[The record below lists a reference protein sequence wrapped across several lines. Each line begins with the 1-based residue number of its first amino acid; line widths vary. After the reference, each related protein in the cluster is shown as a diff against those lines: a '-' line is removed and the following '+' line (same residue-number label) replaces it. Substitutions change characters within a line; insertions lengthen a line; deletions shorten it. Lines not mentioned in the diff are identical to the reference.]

1 MRQRIWNGLFALVL
15 LFSLSGC
22 GGQESAAPPAEGG
35 SFEVHFI
42 DVGQADAALVV
53 CDGHYML
60 IDGGNAEDSDL
71 VYSYLE
77 RHGAKHL
84 DYMVASHA
92 HEDHI
97 GGLSGAL
104 NYAAVGVALSP
115 VTEYSSK
122 VFQNMVKYL
131 GDQGKSLTVPEPGD
145 KFDLGSA
152 KVEILGPVKEYD
164 DTNDTSIVLRIDY
177 GSTSFLFTGD
187 MEAGAERDLIDAGA
201 NLKATVLKA
210 GHHGSDTSTSYQFLR
225 EVMPKYTVVSV
236 GEGNSYG
243 HPSDE
248 VLSRFRD
255 AGAEVYRTDMQGHV
269 IAESDGK
276 TVTFRTEK
284 EADTA
289 TNPTGGPKVQI
300 YVGNAGT
307 EKFHL
312 PDCASAQNIQE
323 ENRVV
328 FLARIQAVLS
338 GYEPCGRCKPSGCP
352 GKREKISRKG
362 PIRGFLCRGGH
373 CAPLQSAPIHVIG
386 TKCAAGHS

>member
-1 MRQRIWNGLFALVL
+1 MSRRRQKQQSGWVMVFLFIMLFLAAAYVL
-15 LFSLSGC
+15 FNRQG
-22 GGQESAAPPAEGG
+22 EAAPPAEGG
-35 SFEVHFI
+35 SLQVHFI
-42 DVGQADAALVV
+42 DVGQADAALVI

-77 RHGAKHL
+77 RHGAKNL

-104 NYAAVGVALSP
+104 NYAKVDTALCP

-131 GDQGKSLTVPEPGD
+131 EQQGKSLTVPAPGD

-152 KVEILGPVKEYD
+152 RVEILGPVQEYD
-164 DTNDTSIVLRIDY
+164 DTNNTSIVLRIDY
-177 GSTSFLFTGD
+177 GETSFLFTGD
-187 MEAGAERDLIDAGA
+187 METGAEKDLLESGA
-201 NLKATVLKA
+201 DVRATVLKA
-210 GHHGSDTSTSYQFLR
+210 GHHGSDTSTGYQFLR
-225 EVMPKYTVVSV
+225 EVSPRYTVLSV
-236 GEGNSYG
+236 GEGNKYG

-255 AGAEVYRTDMQGHV
+255 AGTEVYRTDMQGHV

-289 TNPTGGPKVQI
+289 TNPTGNSTLQM
-300 YVGNAGT
+300 YVGNSGSK
-307 EKFHL
+307 KFHL
-312 PDCASAQNIQE
+312 SDCASAKNIQE
-323 ENRVV
+323 DKKVV
-328 FLARIQAVLS
+328 FLTRLQAVLE
-338 GYEPCGRCKPSGCP
+338 GYEPCGRCNP
-352 GKREKISRKG
+352 
-362 PIRGFLCRGGH
+362 
-373 CAPLQSAPIHVIG
+373 
-386 TKCAAGHS
+386 